1 MSEAARHFVDKL
13 KNGINENKIFINE
26 KTRQLSVEDFEAY
39 ISGCVY
45 YLMRSRIGNTNI
57 YMGN

>member
-1 MSEAARHFVDKL
+1 MSEAAIHFVGKL
-13 KNGINENKIFINE
+13 KKGINKNKISINE
-26 KTRQLSVEDFEAY
+26 KNPQLLVEDFEAY

-45 YLMRSRIGNTNI
+45 YLMRSRIGNSNI

>member
-1 MSEAARHFVDKL
+1 MSEAARHFVNKL

-26 KTRQLSVEDFEAY
+26 KTLEFSVEDFEAY

-45 YLMRSRIGNTNI
+45 YLMRNRIGNTNI
-57 YMGN
+57 YVGF